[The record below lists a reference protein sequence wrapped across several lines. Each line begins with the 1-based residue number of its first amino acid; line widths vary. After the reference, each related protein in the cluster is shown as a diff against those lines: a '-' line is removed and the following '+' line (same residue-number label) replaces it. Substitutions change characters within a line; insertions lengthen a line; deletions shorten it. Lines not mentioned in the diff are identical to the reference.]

1 MNTKLKNNFYVSF
14 SLMAIFVL
22 SFFIFSSCQTV
33 KSLSFNDMSPFA
45 IISVTG
51 TNLVSWQNTEQNDN
65 DEQIDTDGAFN
76 SLVNRVID
84 SKNPEILTAVD
95 RLDYAEESFRLIAN
109 ELTNA
114 KVIAKEAV
122 VNSDIYKY
130 SYRSLFNSLS
140 DSTCAT
146 GYKDMTVI
154 GAKKARLLIQGLEAK
169 SLVAMDFNFKKI
181 LASGNKRNGQ
191 VAAAITMKMKILDEK
206 GRVAVNKD
214 YYRQSSQTVLIQG
227 GYYDKDALIEIIN
240 TTIDE
245 LITAFVVEY
254 M

>member
-1 MNTKLKNNFYVSF
+1 MNTNLKNNFYTFLFLV
-14 SLMAIFVL
+14 AV
-22 SFFIFSSCQTV
+22 FIFSSCQSV
-33 KSLSFNDMSPFA
+33 NIISFNDISPLA

-51 TNLVSWQNTEQNDN
+51 TNLVAWQDTEQNDN
-65 DEQIDTDGAFN
+65 DDELNTDGAFN

-84 SKNPEILTAVD
+84 SKNPEILTAID

-130 SYRSLFNSLS
+130 STRSLYNSLS
-140 DSTCAT
+140 DSTSAT

-169 SLVAMDFNFKKI
+169 SLVAMDFNFKKK

-206 GRVAVNKD
+206 GRVVINKD

>member
-1 MNTKLKNNFYVSF
+1 MKKISSTIT
-14 SLMAIFVL
+14 LMCL
-22 SFFIFSSCQTV
+22 SALFFLSSCAST
-33 KSLSFNDMSPFA
+33 KITLSEYSPAA

-51 TNLVSWQNTEQNDN
+51 T
-65 DEQIDTDGAFN
+65 
-76 SLVNRVID
+76 SLVMWQSEKQD
-84 SKNPEILTAVD
+84 SQEDDDSDNVLTGMVNKILDSNNPEILTAVD
-95 RLDYAEESFRLIAN
+95 RLDYADESFHRIAS
-109 ELTNA
+109 EISSLDVLS
-114 KVIAKEAV
+114 KKSV
-122 VNSDIYKY
+122 VDSNIYKY
-130 SYRSLFNSLS
+130 STRSLFNALS

-214 YYRQSSQTVLIQG
+214 YYRQSSQTVLIQS

>member
-1 MNTKLKNNFYVSF
+1 MKKISSTIALVC
-14 SLMAIFVL
+14 L
-22 SFFIFSSCQTV
+22 SALFFLSSCAST
-33 KSLSFNDMSPFA
+33 KITLSEYSPAA

-51 TNLVSWQNTEQNDN
+51 TNLVMWQSEKQDPQEDDDSDN
-65 DEQIDTDGAFN
+65 VLTGM
-76 SLVNRVID
+76 VNKILD
-84 SKNPEILTAVD
+84 SNNPEILTAVD
-95 RLDYAEESFRLIAN
+95 RLDYADDSFHRIASEISSLN
-109 ELTNA
+109 VLS
-114 KVIAKEAV
+114 KKSV
-122 VNSDIYKY
+122 VDSDIYKY
-130 SYRSLFNSLS
+130 STRSLFNALS

-154 GAKKARLLIQGLEAK
+154 GAKKARLLIQELEAK

>member
-1 MNTKLKNNFYVSF
+1 MKKISSTIALVC
-14 SLMAIFVL
+14 L
-22 SFFIFSSCQTV
+22 SALFFLSSCAST
-33 KSLSFNDMSPFA
+33 KITLSEYSPAA

-51 TNLVSWQNTEQNDN
+51 TNLVMWQSEKQDSQEDDDSDN
-65 DEQIDTDGAFN
+65 VLTGM
-76 SLVNRVID
+76 VNKILD
-84 SKNPEILTAVD
+84 SNNPEILTAVD
-95 RLDYAEESFRLIAN
+95 RLDYADDSFHRIAS
-109 ELTNA
+109 EISSLDVLS
-114 KVIAKEAV
+114 KKSV
-122 VNSDIYKY
+122 VGSDIYKY
-130 SYRSLFNSLS
+130 STRSLFNALS

>member
-1 MNTKLKNNFYVSF
+1 MNINLKNNFYTFLFLVT
-14 SLMAIFVL
+14 V
-22 SFFIFSSCQTV
+22 FIFSSCQSV
-33 KSLSFNDMSPFA
+33 KTISFNDISPLA

-51 TNLVSWQNTEQNDN
+51 TNLVAWQDTEENDN
-65 DEQIDTDGAFN
+65 DDELNTDGAFN

-109 ELTNA
+109 ELVSA
-114 KVIAKEAV
+114 KVLSKEKV
-122 VNSDIYKY
+122 INSDIYKY

-206 GRVAVNKD
+206 GRAAVNKD

>member
-1 MNTKLKNNFYVSF
+1 MNINLKNNFYTFLFLV
-14 SLMAIFVL
+14 AV
-22 SFFIFSSCQTV
+22 FIFSSCKSV
-33 KSLSFNDMSPFA
+33 KTISFNDISPLA

-51 TNLVSWQNTEQNDN
+51 TNLVAWQDTEQNDN

-130 SYRSLFNSLS
+130 SYRSIFN
-140 DSTCAT
+140 
-146 GYKDMTVI
+146 
-154 GAKKARLLIQGLEAK
+154 
-169 SLVAMDFNFKKI
+169 
-181 LASGNKRNGQ
+181 
-191 VAAAITMKMKILDEK
+191 
-206 GRVAVNKD
+206 
-214 YYRQSSQTVLIQG
+214 
-227 GYYDKDALIEIIN
+227 AL
-240 TTIDE
+240 
-245 LITAFVVEY
+245 
-254 M
+254 